1 MHENKLIS
9 IYMLSFKIFQMTG
22 KLADMPVARTFH
34 LPVDLFF
41 VVEYC
46 VFFIFPLFLFN
57 IHCLLI
63 LFEVQ
68 KIQRDLTGRIDFMPR
83 KHQ

>member
-1 MHENKLIS
+1 
-9 IYMLSFKIFQMTG
+9 MLSFKIFQVAG
-22 KLADMPVARTFH
+22 KLADTPVARTFH

-46 VFFIFPLFLFN
+46 VFFIFSPFLFN
-57 IHCLLI
+57 IHYLFT

-68 KIQRDLTGRIDFMPR
+68 KIQRDLAGRIDFMPR
-83 KHQ
+83 KSIAIV